1 MRLDFK
7 SPLTSKP
14 MLCSFGHV
22 ASSYKSDGV
31 GFVGIERCDAAQQ
44 ATLRPRANM
53 TIYLASSSGMISVD
67 LAKLPHHP

>member
-1 MRLDFK
+1 
-7 SPLTSKP
+7 
-14 MLCSFGHV
+14 
-22 ASSYKSDGV
+22 V